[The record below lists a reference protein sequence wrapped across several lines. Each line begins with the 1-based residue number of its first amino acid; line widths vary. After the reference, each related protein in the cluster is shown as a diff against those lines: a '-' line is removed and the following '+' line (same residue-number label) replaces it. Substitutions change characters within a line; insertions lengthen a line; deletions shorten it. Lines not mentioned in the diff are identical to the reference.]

1 MAIIVRAYELADV
14 QAAIKIW
21 NGRFKSGG
29 TVVAPQLVN
38 DSNVVTA
45 FIRNAAAT

>member
-1 MAIIVRAYELADV
+1 MAIIVRAYESADV

-29 TVVAPQLVN
+29 TADALQRCNSGKSIAAPE
-38 DSNVVTA
+38 
-45 FIRNAAAT
+45 RNAAHC